1 MATHRDESAKNPT
14 NEQEPKREQHGSKRE
29 KSQSGTGE
37 GIQQLIFTM
46 NATTGA
52 VIKIE
57 KIDPSGKR
65 REVPKEE
72 TVALAGKDNLHEI
85 EAALDEAFEAGI
97 SSVLEPSSHEEPSD
111 ETEEETE
118 LRRVLLS
125 QLIDRSIRRR
135 LQRRLVD
142 RLVLSR
148 TLADADAPRG
158 PARP

>member
-1 MATHRDESAKNPT
+1 MATNREESAKNPT
-14 NEQEPKREQHGSKRE
+14 HEREPHGSKRE
-29 KSQSGTGE
+29 KTRPEAGAET
-37 GIQQLIFTM
+37 QQLIFTM
-46 NATTGA
+46 SAATGA

-125 QLIDRSIRRR
+125 HLIDRSIRRR
-135 LQRRLVD
+135 LQRRLAD

-148 TLADADAPRG
+148 TLADADAPSG